1 MIYGVGVDMASI
13 SRIRLAI
20 ERSGR
25 PFLNRFFT
33 DREIEYC
40 ERKKNPYLH
49 FAMIFAGKES
59 VLKGYGK
66 GWNFTGW
73 RNIEIILWDEDKPKI
88 VLYNVMDEEKKK
100 NGITHMH
107 ISISHAH
114 EYAIATSVM
123 EARY

>member
-13 SRIRLAI
+13 SRTQLAV
-20 ERSGR
+20 ERSGKH
-25 PFLNRFFT
+25 FLNRFFT

-40 ERKKNPYLH
+40 QIKKDPYPR
-49 FAMIFAGKES
+49 FAMVFAGKES

-73 RNIEIILWDEDKPKI
+73 KNIEIVLWDKDKPKI
-88 VLYNVMDEEKKK
+88 VLYKIMDEEKKK

-107 ISISHAH
+107 ISVSCTD
-114 EYAIATSVM
+114 EYAVAMSVM
-123 EARY
+123 EAR